1 MRSQLYSK
9 GIMQILD
16 KFLKLRSFVNQVE
29 SRLDSGLVYGVSFN
43 EFVIMRALVA
53 ADSEGMRR
61 SDLAATVGLSV
72 SGLTRALQPLEKL
85 GYVERRD
92 ALVDAR
98 ERRVALSKTAAAL
111 YSDIEANVLSRL
123 ADRADEIT
131 KITAD

>member
-1 MRSQLYSK
+1 
-9 GIMQILD
+9 MQILD

-29 SRLDSGLVYGVSFN
+29 SRLDSSLVYGVSFN
-43 EFVIMRALVA
+43 EFVIMRALIT
-53 ADSEGMRR
+53 ADAEGMRR

-92 ALVDAR
+92 ALADAR
-98 ERRVALSKTAAAL
+98 ERRVALSNTATAL

-123 ADRADEIT
+123 ADRTDEIT
-131 KITAD
+131 KIIAD

>member
-1 MRSQLYSK
+1 
-9 GIMQILD
+9 MQILD

-53 ADSEGMRR
+53 ADAEGMRR

>member
-1 MRSQLYSK
+1 
-9 GIMQILD
+9 MQILD

-92 ALVDAR
+92 ALADAR
-98 ERRVALSKTAAAL
+98 ERRVALSKTAADL

-123 ADRADEIT
+123 ADRAEEIT

>member
-1 MRSQLYSK
+1 
-9 GIMQILD
+9 MQILD
-16 KFLKLRSFVNQVE
+16 KFLTLRSFVNQVE

-43 EFVIMRALVA
+43 EFVIMRALVT
-53 ADSEGMRR
+53 ADAEGMRR

-98 ERRVALSKTAAAL
+98 ERRVALSKTAMAL

>member
-1 MRSQLYSK
+1 
-9 GIMQILD
+9 MQILD

-29 SRLDSGLVYGVSFN
+29 SRLDSGVVYGGSFN

-92 ALVDAR
+92 ALADAR
-98 ERRVALSKTAAAL
+98 ERRVALSNTATAL
-111 YSDIEANVLSRL
+111 YPDIEANVLSRL

-131 KITAD
+131 KIIAD

>member
-1 MRSQLYSK
+1 
-9 GIMQILD
+9 MQILD
-16 KFLKLRSFVNQVE
+16 KYLKLRAFVNQVE

-53 ADSEGMRR
+53 ADAEGMRR

-85 GYVERRD
+85 GFVERRD
-92 ALVDAR
+92 ALADAR
-98 ERRVALSKTAAAL
+98 ERRVAISKTAAAL
-111 YSDIEANVLSRL
+111 YTDIEANVLSRL
-123 ADRADEIT
+123 TDRADEIT

>member
-1 MRSQLYSK
+1 
-9 GIMQILD
+9 MQILD

-43 EFVIMRALVA
+43 EFVIMRALIT
-53 ADSEGMRR
+53 ADAEGMRR

-92 ALVDAR
+92 ALADAR
-98 ERRVALSKTAAAL
+98 ERRVALSNTATAL

-123 ADRADEIT
+123 ADRTDEIT
-131 KITAD
+131 KIIAD

>member
-1 MRSQLYSK
+1 
-9 GIMQILD
+9 MQNLD
-16 KFLKLRSFVNQVE
+16 KFLKLRSFVNQIE

-53 ADSEGMRR
+53 ADAEGMRR

-92 ALVDAR
+92 ALADAR
-98 ERRVALSKTAAAL
+98 ERRVALSNTATAL

-123 ADRADEIT
+123 ADRTDEIT
-131 KITAD
+131 KIIAD